1 MKTKNI
7 VFLDL
12 SPSFLSHLSFKRAVE
27 DILKLKELEVYGFA
41 EKCRKLFKNDLI
53 ELSEIEYL
61 DLELPKIHEIFGETS
76 NLSSIVKILLE
87 TNVSYSHNANV
98 VVKIQIVTDGW
109 LY

>member
-27 DILKLKELEVYGFA
+27 DILKLKEPEVYGFA

-53 ELSEIEYL
+53 ELSEIEYFN
-61 DLELPKIHEIFGETS
+61 PKIHEIFGETS

-87 TNVSYSHNANV
+87 TSVSYLHNANV